1 MKNIRESPTKEAHKN
16 ETYTKESL
24 SIIRTLKKKILYE
37 VSLV

>member
-1 MKNIRESPTKEAHKN
+1 MQSPTKEAHNN
-16 ETYTKESL
+16 ETYTKESI